1 MYESA
6 LDRILEEASILHSHV
21 GPFLALG
28 VKAGLRAI
36 EVLGYEPFKMRAK
49 LILMEKR
56 VPYTCFAD
64 GIQFITGCT
73 LGKGNIEIVEG
84 NDFKAIFI
92 LKPKVLE
99 LKIKSEVLNEL
110 ENCKNKLEAEAKKIM
125 KASLYEF
132 FEEKLLLE

>member
-1 MYESA
+1 
-6 LDRILEEASILHSHV
+6 
-21 GPFLALG
+21 
-28 VKAGLRAI
+28 
-36 EVLGYEPFKMRAK
+36 
-49 LILMEKR
+49 
-56 VPYTCFAD
+56 
-64 GIQFITGCT
+64 ITGCT

-84 NDFKAIFI
+84 NDFKAVFI

-110 ENCKNKLEAEAKKIM
+110 ENCKNELEAEARKIM

>member
-49 LILMEKR
+49 LILVEKR

-64 GIQFITGCT
+64 GVQFITGCT

-84 NDFKAIFI
+84 NDFKAVFI

-110 ENCKNKLEAEAKKIM
+110 ENCKNELEAEARKIM

>member
-64 GIQFITGCT
+64 GMQFITGCT

>member
-6 LDRILEEASILHSHV
+6 LDKILEEASILHSHV

-49 LILMEKR
+49 LILTEKR

-64 GIQFITGCT
+64 GVQFITGCT

-84 NDFKAIFI
+84 SGFKAVFV

-99 LKIKSEVLNEL
+99 LKVKSEVLDEL
-110 ENCKNKLEAEAKKIM
+110 ENCKSGLEAEARRIM

>member
-49 LILMEKR
+49 LILVEKR

-64 GIQFITGCT
+64 GVQFITGCT

-84 NDFKAIFI
+84 NDFKAVFI

-110 ENCKNKLEAEAKKIM
+110 KNCKNELEAEARKIM

>member
-49 LILMEKR
+49 LILVEKR

-64 GIQFITGCT
+64 GVQFITGCT

-84 NDFKAIFI
+84 NDFKAVFI

-110 ENCKNKLEAEAKKIM
+110 ENCKNELEADARKIM

>member
-1 MYESA
+1 LYESA

-49 LILMEKR
+49 LILVEKR

-64 GIQFITGCT
+64 GVQFITGCT

-84 NDFKAIFI
+84 NDFKAVFI

-110 ENCKNKLEAEAKKIM
+110 KNCKNELEAEARKIM

>member
-1 MYESA
+1 LYESA